1 MAATEPLRL
10 RGEEQE
16 VAQAEALAVLAVAGD
31 EAYRDELARLLAAL
45 DESELGPDEAATLE
59 RVVEL
64 GLQTGRIRALYG
76 PRGEQAA
83 LRLYRRLPGGSE
95 LGASAAAVSEA
106 LGALAGR
113 TLQAIRIEATG
124 PGAFALTLAVD
135 GADLS
140 VRLDRQGARVT
151 SVAT

>member
-1 MAATEPLRL
+1 MRTTEPLRL
-10 RGEEQE
+10 RAEERE
-16 VAQAEALAVLAVAGD
+16 VALAEALAVLAVAGD
-31 EAYRDELARLLAAL
+31 EAYRDELAQLVAAL
-45 DESELGPDEAATLE
+45 DDSELGAGEAGTLE

-64 GLQTGRIRALYG
+64 GLQTGRIRAIYG
-76 PRGEQAA
+76 PGGEQAA

-95 LGASAAAVSEA
+95 LGASAAAVSDA

-113 TLQAIRIEATG
+113 TLQSIRVEATG

-135 GADLS
+135 GADFS